1 VPTRTRQTREALTH
15 ALAEAQSLQ
24 DTVAAADGV
33 LRPALGAQAAAWG
46 TIDPTTMLST
56 SCILFGELDHGAG
69 PPPQNVLDRERR
81 LFELEWRDD
90 EPNTFW
96 HLARTGRVAAGLC
109 LGVGEPMGLTRYREL
124 LAPLGIHD
132 ELRLLLGVDG
142 HRWGTVIFYRSD
154 LERFEA
160 EDVELASECAPTV
173 AAALRR
179 AMLRLICDSDRVA
192 SPPGAMV
199 LDDGDAVTVS
209 SPAAEEL
216 LASLDEHQVATVLT
230 SLAASTRING
240 STSVVATGPGG
251 PITLHGAPAKG
262 RDGGVTVVIERPRPI
277 ELAPLI
283 MQSIGFTARERVVT
297 ELLLA
302 GSSRRQ
308 IARRL
313 AVSDHTVGDHLRQVY
328 RKADVSSRGEL
339 AARLYGQFYE
349 GPRAEQTPPSP
360 YGYFVGR

>member
-1 VPTRTRQTREALTH
+1 MPTRIRQTREALTH
-15 ALAEAQSLQ
+15 ALAGAQTLEE
-24 DTVAAADGV
+24 TVAAADAV

-56 SCILFGELDHGAG
+56 SCILSGDLDHGAG
-69 PPPQNVLDRERR
+69 PPPQHVLDRERR

-96 HLARTGRVAAGLC
+96 HLARSGRTAAALR
-109 LGVGEPMGLTRYREL
+109 LGVGDPMGLARYREL
-124 LAPLGIHD
+124 LAPLGVHD
-132 ELRLLLGVDG
+132 ELRVLLTLDG

-154 LERFEA
+154 ADRFEA
-160 EDVELASECAPTV
+160 EDVEVATDCATPV

-179 AMLRLICDSDRVA
+179 AMLRRICDSDRVD

-199 LDDGDAVTVS
+199 LDDDNSVAVS

-216 LASLDEHQVATVLT
+216 LGALDHDQVATVLT
-230 SLAASTRING
+230 SLAASTRISG
-240 STSVVATGPGG
+240 TTSVVATGPGG
-251 PITLHGAPAKG
+251 PVRLHGAPAKG
-262 RDGGVTVVIERPRPI
+262 TDGGVAVVIERPRPI

-283 MQSIGFTARERVVT
+283 MQAIGFTARERVVT

-302 GSSRRQ
+302 GRSRRQ

-328 RKADVSSRGEL
+328 RKADVASRGEL

-349 GPRAEQTPPSP
+349 GPRADQAPPSP